1 MSLGHLVGDSYFPLK
16 CSFWSCTKTDVLHRK
31 IISVNGANWIR
42 LKGCQSLALPHRC
55 CPLPVRLKEHLLER
69 RFPIRGAIRKGC
81 GNILDFFLFWELFFV
96 LWFQWEVETFQ
107 VVVKRK
113 TCYVIRL
120 RFVEF
125 WGACVHNC
133 LHKSFGPLGSYLF
146 WGLRFFVLHKTVGV
160 LRSRAL
166 GPFSDETKSL
176 ERK

>member
-69 RFPIRGAIRKGC
+69 RFPIRGAVFFYF
-81 GNILDFFLFWELFFV
+81 GNFV

-125 WGACVHNC
+125 WGLVFTIVCIKV
-133 LHKSFGPLGSYLF
+133 
-146 WGLRFFVLHKTVGV
+146 
-160 LRSRAL
+160 L
-166 GPFSDETKSL
+166 GP
-176 ERK
+176 